1 MQGKDRQRKRKGMSS
16 TTKAIRINA
25 KGDAYLGDSA
35 VAQENDIELYTGKA
49 GTRKRKFNLERK
61 PYSKPK
67 NAQKTMK
74 DSEVPLE

>member
-1 MQGKDRQRKRKGMSS
+1 MSS
-16 TTKAIRINA
+16 TTKAIWINA
-25 KGDAYLGDSA
+25 EGDAYLGDSA

-67 NAQKTMK
+67 NA
-74 DSEVPLE
+74 